1 MKIRF
6 AVSPGSYARR
16 SDGSGPDR
24 FAAELRHLETLGF
37 DTIWLSDIPLGA
49 ALDPIVGLSFAAAA
63 TAKLK
68 LGANI
73 VPIGRSPVTLAK
85 SLAQVDHLSGGRL
98 LLSFV
103 VGLDQPGERAA
114 LGATGANRGT
124 VLEQVTPLLR
134 AWWAGEQVAQE
145 CGPYRFDGVASP
157 ATSFQQPL
165 EVWFGGS
172 GPAALARI
180 GRLADGWL
188 GSALSPP
195 EAQHA
200 RERIEQ
206 AAAAAGRTIDPEHFG
221 LSIPYAATEPD
232 RETLVLL
239 RSRRPDA
246 DPADLVP
253 VGPER
258 FRRLIARYVDA
269 GLSKFVVRRVDPA
282 ANGAGAAQPG
292 KRSAPADLAALA
304 DLLLPLQT

>member
-6 AVSPGSYARR
+6 AVSPGSYGPRP
-16 SDGSGPDR
+16 DGSGLDR
-24 FAAELRHLETLGF
+24 FAAEVRALEVHGF
-37 DTIWLSDIPLGA
+37 DTVWLSDIPLGA

-63 TAKLK
+63 TSKLK

-73 VPIGRSPVTLAK
+73 VPIGRSPITLAK
-85 SLAQVDHLSGGRL
+85 SLAQVDQLSGGRL

-114 LGATGANRGT
+114 LGSTGANRGA
-124 VLEQVTPLLR
+124 LLAEITPLLR
-134 AWWAGEQVAQE
+134 TWWAGEPVAHDSE
-145 CGPYRFDGVASP
+145 RFQFDDVASP
-157 ATSFQQPL
+157 GLSYQQPL

-172 GPAALARI
+172 GPAALART

-195 EAQHA
+195 EAHTA
-200 RERIEQ
+200 RELIEK
-206 AAAAAGRTIDPEHFG
+206 AAAEAGRTIDPEHFG

-232 RETLVLL
+232 QRTLDLL

-246 DPADLVP
+246 DVADLVP
-253 VGPER
+253 VGPEN
-258 FRRLIARYVDA
+258 FRRLIARHVDA
-269 GLSKFVVRRVDPA
+269 GLSKFVIRPVGLSDRGATRTSDPA
-282 ANGAGAAQPG
+282 AYP
-292 KRSAPADLAALA
+292 DLGALA